1 MFNVNTGGT
10 FLNGIATDGMFI
22 YVTDFNGD
30 KIFKVDVDAA
40 TSSTLVANTNG
51 TPNGIVHDPDT
62 DLLWVA
68 FWGANAPVKAYELD
82 GTPGQ
87 TFATTLSNIDG
98 ITRDCFGNLY
108 PRIMD
113 AGCDYAPGDRQWNT
127 DQYGLDSSESCGY

>member
-1 MFNVNTGGT
+1 M
-10 FLNGIATDGMFI
+10 NGIATDGMFI

-40 TSSTLVANTNG
+40 TSSTLVA
-51 TPNGIVHDPDT
+51 TPMAHRMALFMIRIPDSF
-62 DLLWVA
+62 WVA

-108 PRIMD
+108 LASWTPD
-113 AGCDYAPGDRQWNT
+113 AITR
-127 DQYGLDSSESCGY
+127 L